1 MPQPAKPSLDKQEI
15 LASHALFRGLD
26 KAIIARLASRAITQK
41 TKAGTTLFRKGDTGS
56 RLYAVCAGTVKI
68 TTPSEKGKDAIL
80 NSIGAG
86 QIFGEIAALD
96 GGPRTADAVTLEDCE
111 FMIIERRDILDLMR
125 EQPDVAH
132 KFIEVLCGRIRRTSE
147 QVEDIVFLGLPARLA
162 KTLLQISNGTGTSIR
177 TTQQELSQI
186 IGTSRESTN
195 KQLRDWE
202 KRGYIKLGR
211 GTVSIVSADALRQV
225 ASANDID

>member
-1 MPQPAKPSLDKQEI
+1 MNQAAKAPADKQEI

-26 KAIIARLASRAITQK
+26 RAIIARLASRAVMQK
-41 TKAGTTLFRKGDTGS
+41 ARTGTTLFRKGDAGS
-56 RLYAVCAGTVKI
+56 RLYAVCSGTVKI

-80 NSIGAG
+80 NSIGPG
-86 QIFGEIAALD
+86 QVFGEIAALD
-96 GGPRTADAVTLEDCE
+96 GGVRTADAVTLTECE

-125 EQPDVAH
+125 EQPEVAH

-162 KTLLQISNGTGTSIR
+162 KTLLQLSQDGTSAIR

-211 GTVSIVSADALRQV
+211 GTVSLVMPQELKQIMSE
-225 ASANDID
+225 NNE

>member
-1 MPQPAKPSLDKQEI
+1 MTHAAKAPLDKQEI
-15 LASHALFRGLD
+15 LASHALFKGLD
-26 KAIIARLASRAITQK
+26 RAVIARLAARAVMQK
-41 TKAGTTLFRKGDTGS
+41 TKAGTTLFRKGDAGS
-56 RLYAVCAGTVKI
+56 RLYAVCSGAVKI
-68 TTPSEKGKDAIL
+68 ATPSEKGKDAIL
-80 NSIGAG
+80 NSIGPG

-96 GGPRTADAVTLEDCE
+96 GGARTADAVTLEDCE

-132 KFIEVLCGRIRRTSE
+132 KFIEVLCARIRRTSE

-162 KTLLQISNGTGTSIR
+162 KTLLQISAEGTTGIR

-195 KQLRDWE
+195 KQLREWE
-202 KRGYIKLGR
+202 KQGFIKLGR
-211 GTVSIVSADALRQV
+211 GTVSILLPQGLRQILTM
-225 ASANDID
+225 NDGE